1 MAAEIFGAR
10 RAYKIKDPAAVL
22 ENIAKKIRE
31 SEDPPEYNAE
41 QMEKVFK
48 QIAEAFDI
56 SKMNIYL
63 KDQFTKR
70 NNLST

>member
-1 MAAEIFGAR
+1 MTAEIFGKR
-10 RAYKIKDPAAVL
+10 RVYKIKDPATVL
-22 ENIAKKIRE
+22 ENLAKKIRE
-31 SEDPPEYNAE
+31 SEDPPEYNVE

-48 QIAEAFDI
+48 EIAEAFEI

-70 NNLST
+70 K